1 MTHSQTDIYKQILTA
16 VHELGEDLE
25 ITSLQNADD
34 QTALIGS
41 RSDVDSITL
50 VSLIVDVEERLASA
64 LNLNVTL
71 ADERAMSRRRSPF
84 RTVATLTD
92 YVVELQ
98 GQLETSDN

>member
-1 MTHSQTDIYKQILTA
+1 MLHSPTDIRKQILAA

-25 ITSLQNADD
+25 IKSLKTADD

-41 RSDVDSITL
+41 RSEVDSITL
-50 VSLIVDVEERLASA
+50 VSLIVDVEEGLASA
-64 LNLNVTL
+64 LNLHVTL

-84 RTVATLTD
+84 RTVATLVD

-98 GQLETSDN
+98 GQLETSDS

>member
-1 MTHSQTDIYKQILTA
+1 MLHSQTDIRKQVLTA
-16 VHELGEDLE
+16 IHELGEDLE
-25 ITSLQNADD
+25 IAALQNADD

-50 VSLIVDVEERLASA
+50 VSLIVDVEEKLASE
-64 LNLNVTL
+64 LDLNVTL

-84 RTVATLTD
+84 RTVATLTE